1 MLWSIDSGQ
10 NRVSAY
16 QCHHKTVSR
25 VQVYRK
31 IKVHTKFLLLTL
43 AKSTILRLTFRLLPY
58 SILQSIGLDGERT
71 LKWIMVIFNMW
82 CMDFVD
88 SVMNQQK

>member
-16 QCHHKTVSR
+16 QCHRKTVSR

-43 AKSTILRLTFRLLPY
+43 AKSTILRLTFKVAAVQHTPEYRF
-58 SILQSIGLDGERT
+58 GWR
-71 LKWIMVIFNMW
+71 KNFK
-82 CMDFVD
+82 MDNGNF
-88 SVMNQQK
+88 

>member
-1 MLWSIDSGQ
+1 MLCSIDSGQ

-25 VQVYRK
+25 VQVNRK
-31 IKVHTKFLLLTL
+31 IKVHTKFLLLAL
-43 AKSTILRLTFRLLPY
+43 AKSIYYVLLSRLLPY
-58 SILQSIGLDGERT
+58 SILQSIGLDGART

-82 CMDFVD
+82 CIDFVD
-88 SVMNQQK
+88 SLINQQK